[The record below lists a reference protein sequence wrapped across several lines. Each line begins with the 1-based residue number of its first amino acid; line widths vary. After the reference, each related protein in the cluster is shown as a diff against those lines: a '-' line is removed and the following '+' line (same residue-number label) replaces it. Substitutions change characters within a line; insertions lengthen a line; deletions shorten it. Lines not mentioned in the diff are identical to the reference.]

1 MEEVLALGLEAF
13 RIPFDY
19 ILTEEYFS
27 VKEIYRYVPNLPLS
41 DQGVANV
48 KDFPTNIVE
57 NLSSWHGVD
66 PQEVSWRLVAKL
78 DNGCFI
84 FFKAWCDH
92 KYFGSIGNMKLYSCK
107 SLEALLEH
115 ALETEDQVLLGVR
128 WEERNAEGETEGQD
142 KEDEQ
147 REDPRCF
154 SEDNIIYRWKQF
166 EDYKDDD
173 DDDDSQRTLVNT
185 REDTGD
191 SRDDLGDYPLP
202 LTEND
207 IHLIRVS
214 KILKDL
220 YEQVLDRI
228 DRGNQYFSEEKD
240 LERVEKKYSGL
251 ERQFEQL
258 EESYYQ
264 LRLKY
269 DPPLLI
275 DQVETM
281 PLVVEDYLIDTT
293 LEAKPVVEDQTDDI
307 MDQFLRFVRET
318 TVVDPFAGPMVEL
331 QELRPRCSLDPIL
344 EVVEENLPTPVVVE
358 AVMEEPVGKE
368 TPEEHLLPVERQS
381 EPGFELVPDQLRDST
396 QETAPDPSEVPAEE
410 IFESKPTVT
419 PAPTGLWGLLS
430 SLWN

>member
-1 MEEVLALGLEAF
+1 MEEILQLGLEAF

-66 PQEVSWRLVAKL
+66 PQELSWRLVAKL

-107 SLEALLEH
+107 SLEALLEY
-115 ALETEDQVLLGVR
+115 ALETEDRVLLGVR
-128 WEERNAEGETEGQD
+128 LEEHNEEQEKEGQA
-142 KEDEQ
+142 KEEEQ
-147 REDPRCF
+147 KENPRCF

-166 EDYKDDD
+166 KDHSDDD
-173 DDDDSQRTLVNT
+173 DDDDDEDSQRTLVNT
-185 REDTGD
+185 REDSVED
-191 SRDDLGDYPLP
+191 RPLP

-228 DRGNQYFSEEKD
+228 DRGNQYFSDEKD
-240 LERVEKKYSGL
+240 FERVERKYANL
-251 ERQFEQL
+251 EYEFEHL

-281 PLVVEDYLIDTT
+281 PLIVEDYLIDTP

-331 QELRPRCSLDPIL
+331 QELTPRCSLDPIL

-358 AVMEEPVGKE
+358 AVRGE
-368 TPEEHLLPVERQS
+368 TPEETLLPVEPES

-410 IFESKPTVT
+410 IFESQPTVT